1 MILVTGGTGL
11 VGAHLL
17 YKLSQNEPKIR
28 AIYRSESKIEKTRH
42 VFSYYTND
50 IESHFNKIEWVNAD
64 LNDLPSMELA
74 FKDVERVYHAAA
86 LVSFDPNDYKKLRRI
101 NIEGTANVVNICLEH
116 GIKKLCYVSSVA
128 ALGKELSGFITEKS
142 QWNPELDNS
151 VYAITKY
158 GSEMEVWR
166 GSQEGL
172 KVVIVNPGI
181 IIGAG
186 FWKLGSGA
194 LFRKTFKGLK
204 YFTKGT
210 TGFVDISDVIDIII
224 SLMEGQITNER
235 YILVSENL
243 KFKEFFE
250 VVAQCLKVSPPK
262 KEAKNW
268 LLQIAW
274 RMDWLN
280 YFFTRKHRK
289 FTKQL
294 AKSVSSSTHYSSEKI
309 KSDLNYKFKPIA
321 ESVAETSK
329 LFLRDLGNR
338 H

>member
-1 MILVTGGTGL
+1 M
-11 VGAHLL
+11 
-17 YKLSQNEPKIR
+17 
-28 AIYRSESKIEKTRH
+28 
-42 VFSYYTND
+42 
-50 IESHFNKIEWVNAD
+50 
-64 LNDLPSMELA
+64 
-74 FKDVERVYHAAA
+74 
-86 LVSFDPNDYKKLRRI
+86 
-101 NIEGTANVVNICLEH
+101 
-116 GIKKLCYVSSVA
+116 CYVSSVA
-128 ALGKELSGFITEKS
+128 AIGKELNGFITEKS

-158 GSEMEVWR
+158 GAEMEVWR
-166 GSQEGL
+166 ASQEGL
-172 KVVIVNPGI
+172 NVVIVNPGI
-181 IIGAG
+181 ILGAG

-194 LFRKTFKGLK
+194 LFRKSFNGLK

-210 TGFVDISDVIDIII
+210 TGFVDISDVVNSMII
-224 SLMEGQITNER
+224 LMESEITNER

-250 VVAQCLKVSPPK
+250 LAADCLKVSPPK

-294 AKSVSSSTHYSSEKI
+294 AKSVSSSTHFSSDKI

-321 ESVAETSK
+321 EAVAETSK
-329 LFLRDLGNR
+329 LFLNDLGKYD
-338 H
+338 